1 MKHRLLLLCLLVC
14 SIGIYAAEVNGVRI
28 ATSEKDASGK
38 EITYDFLFTSK
49 PKLTYLNSYDGTTL
63 LSAEV
68 AISSTDVKGRF
79 GKDEIILDQSKLKSM
94 TFIDVSATK
103 IDALMAEGNLCVQL
117 TDEGLQL
124 NGLQASEAV
133 KIYSLDG
140 KLLYAAT
147 ASANGNVL
155 LRMPS
160 HKSGTAYIV
169 KVGKA
174 SFKVRTNN

>member
-1 MKHRLLLLCLLVC
+1 MKQRLLLLSLLMAAV
-14 SIGIYAAEVNGVRI
+14 IGVRAAEVNGVRI

-38 EITYDFLFTSK
+38 EITYDFLFKSN

-94 TFIDVSATK
+94 IFMDVSATK
-103 IDALMAEGNLCVQL
+103 IDALKAEGNLCVQL

-124 NGLQASEAV
+124 NGLQASEGV
-133 KIYSLDG
+133 KVYSLDG

-147 ASANGNVL
+147 ASPDGSAHIGISRNQPGTVYVIKAGN
-155 LRMPS
+155 
-160 HKSGTAYIV
+160 
-169 KVGKA
+169 A
-174 SFKVRTNN
+174 SFKIRTR